1 MKFITLITST
11 LIGLGSAVLA
21 PSSITAGSSIIDVSG
36 KPANYG
42 KGWHGSYGAKG
53 MYVKN
58 GKMVVYR
65 SYSSL
70 DWYELNDGTGDWDFV
85 KTTDFSA
92 GGLNAAFSST
102 VKLGKV
108 ILSNDGS
115 TVHVGLDLGASPGST
130 YSSRQ
135 FIVSDTLGG
144 TYSFKTDRQSFDTAN
159 YGAYGIEMLCVSPD
173 GNTVVTNKYASG
185 SARAVVWTTSNGGT
199 TWTETLVDPH
209 NVDAIMGNT
218 DALKTSFA
226 DSCEF
231 LDNDNIVFG
240 SQMTKY
246 GTSVNTGLISH
257 HNKDTGGAGT
267 WGVVDNWATN
277 YNGLPV
283 MTSNT
288 YFGGG
293 MKLNPSGDKLVVAG
307 RGHNSNAGGLWFFD
321 WDGSS
326 LTFDELLSP
335 SQVDTEAPNYNL
347 GYRGNFGW
355 VDDTTLAVGSQSSD
369 TDGLTNNGHV
379 IVFQKSINTWDIVQK
394 IKGTFDQQMFAD
406 KVIAY
411 NNVLYV
417 YSNKEYTNT
426 DATIGSFHAFTLP
439 ECFTSPDCPSGE
451 ICTDDQECIAVA
463 CTENV
468 DCASSMQTGRLGR
481 CVSGACTDYTTG
493 TCTTNNECDNMVNKA
508 FTAANSVGEKKV
520 TYGASDINATENACK
535 NLIDQV
541 RADVADD
548 SNLYVSVSGSS
559 TAIFSRAFFDE
570 SADDVAALASI
581 KAVVCGDVPCT
592 INSTDGAGGSRRI
605 LQSAGEVAVV
615 ITFDIDEGLFAELLA
630 RNEFT
635 DPAFVAALAAQ
646 SGIPAG
652 NITISTTSATLEVTF
667 VVAEESDG
675 VDPIDNAIVGAL
687 NNVSSSADSIA
698 VAVATDLG
706 LNTSEVEISSIDLCG
721 DRDCNGRGT
730 CDSDTGICACTDLNY
745 WGINCETPVTCTG
758 GRGTPRGQYC
768 HCDYPYIGLRCEGIN
783 TVCSDGNC
791 V

>member
-21 PSSITAGSSIIDVSG
+21 PSSITAGSSIIDVSS
-36 KPANYG
+36 KPASYG
-42 KGWHGSYGAKG
+42 MGWYGSYGAKG

-85 KTTDFSA
+85 KTTDFS
-92 GGLNAAFSST
+92 GSGLNAAYSST
-102 VKLGKV
+102 IKLGRV
-108 ILSNDGS
+108 ILSDDGS
-115 TVHVGLDLGASPGST
+115 TAHVGLNLGASPGST
-130 YSSRQ
+130 YSSRT
-135 FIVSDTLGG
+135 FLVSDTLEG
-144 TYSFKTDRQSFDTAN
+144 TYSFNTDRQSFDTATH
-159 YGAYGIEMLCVSPD
+159 GTYGIEMLCVSPD
-173 GNTVVTNKYASG
+173 GNTVVTNSYISG
-185 SARAVVWTTSNGGT
+185 TSKAVVWTTSNGGT
-199 TWTETLVDPH
+199 TWTKTLVEGH
-209 NVDAIMGNT
+209 NVDAIMSNT
-218 DALKTSFA
+218 FALKTSFA
-226 DSCEF
+226 KSCEF

-240 SQMTKY
+240 SPNTNY
-246 GTSVNTGLISH
+246 GTSSSYYGLISH

-267 WGVVDNWATN
+267 WGVVDTWATN

-283 MTSNT
+283 MSSNT
-288 YFGGG
+288 YFGEA
-293 MKLNPSGDKLVVAG
+293 MKLNPSGDKLVVNG
-307 RGHNSNAGGLWFFD
+307 RGHNSMTGGLWFFD
-321 WDGSS
+321 WDGTS
-326 LTFDELLSP
+326 LTFDELVSP
-335 SQVDTEAPNYNL
+335 SQDDIETTTM
-347 GYRGNFGW
+347 GFRGNFEW
-355 VDDTTLAVGSQSSD
+355 VDDTTLAVGAGTGD
-369 TDGLTNNGHV
+369 TEGLYNNGHV
-379 IVFQKSINTWDIVQK
+379 IVFQKSINTWDVVQK
-394 IKGTFDQQMFAD
+394 IKGTFDGQMFAD
-406 KVIAY
+406 KVITY

-417 YSNKEYTNT
+417 YSKNEYTNT
-426 DATIGSFHAFTLP
+426 YPNVGSFHAFTLP
-439 ECFTSPDCPSGE
+439 ECLTSPDCPSGE
-451 ICTDDQECIAVA
+451 ICTDNQECIAVA

-493 TCTTNNECDNMVNKA
+493 TCNTTNECDNLVNKA

-541 RADVADD
+541 RADVVDD
-548 SNLYVSVSGSS
+548 SNLYASVSGSS

-570 SADDVAALASI
+570 SSDDSTALASI

-605 LQSAGEVAVV
+605 LQAAGEVAVV

-635 DPAFVAALAAQ
+635 DPAFVTALAAQ

-652 NITISTTSATLEVTF
+652 NITINTASSTLEVTF

-675 VDPIDNAIVGAL
+675 VDPIDNTIVGAL

-706 LNTSEVEISSIDLCG
+706 LNTNEVEISSIDLCG

-745 WGINCETPVTCTG
+745 WGINCETPVSCTS

-768 HCDYPYIGLRCEGIN
+768 HCDYPYIGLRCESIS

>member
-11 LIGLGSAVLA
+11 FIGLGSAVLA
-21 PSSITAGSSIIDVSG
+21 PSSITAGSSIIDVSS
-36 KPANYG
+36 KPASYG
-42 KGWHGSYGAKG
+42 MGWFGSYGAKG

-85 KTTDFSA
+85 KTTDFSG
-92 GGLNAAFSST
+92 GGLNAAYSS
-102 VKLGKV
+102 KV
-108 ILSNDGS
+108 RIGRVTLSDDGS
-115 TVHVGLDLGASPGST
+115 TAHVGLDLGASPGST
-130 YSSRQ
+130 YSSRT
-135 FIVSDTLGG
+135 FLVSDTLGG
-144 TYSFKTDRQSFDTAN
+144 TYSFNTDRQSFDTAV
-159 YGAYGIEMLCVSPD
+159 YGTYGIEMLCVSPD
-173 GNTVVTNKYASG
+173 GNTVVTNSYISG
-185 SARAVVWTTSNGGT
+185 TSKAVVWTTSNGGT
-199 TWTETLVDPH
+199 TWTKTLVEGH
-209 NVDAIMGNT
+209 NVDAIMSNT
-218 DALKTSFA
+218 FALKTSFA
-226 DSCEF
+226 TSCEF

-240 SQMTKY
+240 SPHTKY
-246 GTSVNTGLISH
+246 GTSSFYGLISH

-267 WGVVDNWATN
+267 WGVVDTWATN

-283 MTSNT
+283 MSSNT
-288 YFGGG
+288 YFGGA
-293 MKLNPSGDKLVVAG
+293 MKLNPSGDKLVVNG
-307 RGHNSNAGGLWFFD
+307 RGHNSMTGGLWFFD
-321 WDGSS
+321 WDGTS
-326 LTFDELLSP
+326 LTFDELVSP
-335 SQVDTEAPNYNL
+335 SQDDIETTAM
-347 GYRGNFGW
+347 GFRGNFEW
-355 VDDTTLAVGSQSSD
+355 VDDTTLAVGAGTGD
-369 TDGLTNNGHV
+369 TEGFTNNGHV

-406 KVIAY
+406 KVITY

-417 YSNKEYTNT
+417 YSKNEYTNT
-426 DATIGSFHAFTLP
+426 YPNVGSFHAFALP
-439 ECFTSPDCPSGE
+439 ECLTSPDCPSGE
-451 ICTDDQECIAVA
+451 ICTDNQECIAVA

-493 TCTTNNECDNMVNKA
+493 TCSGAGECDNLVNKA

-520 TYGASDINATENACK
+520 TYRASDINATENACK

-541 RADVADD
+541 RSDVADD
-548 SNLYVSVSGSS
+548 SNLYASVSGSS
-559 TAIFSRAFFDE
+559 TAIFTRAFFDE
-570 SADDVAALASI
+570 SADDSTALASI

-635 DPAFVAALAAQ
+635 DPAFVTALAAE

-675 VDPIDNAIVGAL
+675 VDPIDNSIVGAL

-706 LNTSEVEISSIDLCG
+706 LNTSDVEISSIDLCG

-745 WGINCETPVTCTG
+745 WGINCETPVSCTG

-768 HCDYPYIGLRCEGIN
+768 HCDYPYIGLRCEGIS
-783 TVCSDGNC
+783 TICSDGNC